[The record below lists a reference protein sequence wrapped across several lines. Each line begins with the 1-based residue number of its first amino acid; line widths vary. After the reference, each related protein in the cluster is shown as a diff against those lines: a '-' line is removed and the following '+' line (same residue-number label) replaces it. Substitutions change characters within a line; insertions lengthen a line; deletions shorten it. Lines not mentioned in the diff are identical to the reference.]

1 MKSKFNVIDI
11 IIFTAVFAI
20 CFSAIMLLIRDFS
33 VASYSVDVTVCIE
46 DGVSAVFIKGE
57 TAEFEGKDGKITGET
72 VADGKK
78 YVTVTFESARA
89 DSMPLIGEKVC
100 FTTKR
105 VYAEGTVYSV
115 TEKEEDK
122 E

>member
-46 DGVSAVFIKGE
+46 DGASAVFIKGE
-57 TAEFEGKDGKITGET
+57 TAEIQITGRHDPAI
-72 VADGKK
+72 VHR
-78 YVTVTFESARA
+78 ARA
-89 DSMPLIGEKVC
+89 AVDSLTALVIADL
-100 FTTKR
+100 
-105 VYAEGTVYSV
+105 YARRCGYMWLRG
-115 TEKEEDK
+115 
-122 E
+122 